1 MDWTS
6 TYTTFSL
13 SLLYLLFLHPYI
25 NFAMNSLGNSQ
36 LNSLSS
42 FSSSCYLSSSTSSL
56 YFLSNSSTNSFAFPK
71 SSLFSQVFSS
81 AVYPFHLTR
90 NFSFPLTVLLFKIFS
105 TSNSSS
111 PSIMTGFGSIFFCP
125 STCSL

>member
-42 FSSSCYLSSSTSSL
+42 SSSCRLSSSTSSS
-56 YFLSNSSTNSFAFPK
+56 YSLSNSSTNFFVFPK
-71 SSLFSQVFSS
+71 FSLFSQVSSS
-81 AVYPFHLTR
+81 AVYSFHLTK
-90 NFSFPLTVLLFKIFS
+90 NFSFPLTIFLFKIFS
-105 TSNSSS
+105 TLNSFSSS
-111 PSIMTGFGSIFFCP
+111 IITGFGSIFFCP
-125 STCSL
+125 SICGL